1 MGMFGALDTAA
12 TGVALGR
19 TWMDAISDN
28 VANINTVRP
37 GGQAPFR
44 AEEVVAQS
52 LPGTQG
58 VTVAGVEQKSGTPQ
72 VVYDPSNPLADKN
85 GNVTQPVVDMSE
97 EMTNML
103 VATRLYQAN
112 LNVMSQAKEAYQAA
126 LQIGKS

>member
-1 MGMFGALDTAA
+1 MGMFGALDAA
-12 TGVALGR
+12 STGVALGR

-44 AEEVVAQS
+44 AKEVVAQS
-52 LPGTQG
+52 LPGTSG
-58 VTVAGVEQKSGTPQ
+58 VTVAAIEEKSGTPQ
-72 VVYDPSNPLADKN
+72 VVYDPQNPLADAN
-85 GNVTQPVVDMSE
+85 GNVTRPVVDMSE

-112 LNVMSQAKEAYQAA
+112 LNVMSQAKEVYQAA

>member
-1 MGMFGALDTAA
+1 
-12 TGVALGR
+12 
-19 TWMDAISDN
+19 MDAISDN

-58 VTVAGVEQKSGTPQ
+58 VTVAAIDQKSGTPQ
-72 VVYDPSNPLADKN
+72 VVYDPQNPLADKN
-85 GNVTQPVVDMSE
+85 GNVTMPVVDMSE

-112 LNVMSQAKEAYQAA
+112 LNVMSSAKESYQAA

>member
-1 MGMFGALDTAA
+1 MFGALDAA
-12 TGVALGR
+12 STGVALGR

-44 AEEVVAQS
+44 AKEVVAQS
-52 LPGTQG
+52 LPGTSG
-58 VTVAGVEQKSGTPQ
+58 VTVAAIEEKSGTPQ
-72 VVYDPSNPLADKN
+72 VVYDPQNPLADAN
-85 GNVTQPVVDMSE
+85 GNVTRPVVDMSE

-112 LNVMSQAKEAYQAA
+112 LNVMSQAKEVYQAA

>member
-1 MGMFGALDTAA
+1 MGMFGALDAA
-12 TGVALGR
+12 STGVALGR

-44 AEEVVAQS
+44 AKEVVAQS
-52 LPGTQG
+52 LPGTSG
-58 VTVAGVEQKSGTPQ
+58 VTVAAIEEKSGTPQ
-72 VVYDPSNPLADKN
+72 VVYDPQNPLADAN
-85 GNVTQPVVDMSE
+85 GNVTRPVVDMSE

-112 LNVMSQAKEAYQAA
+112 LNVMSQAKEVYQAA
-126 LQIGKS
+126 LQIGKA

>member
-58 VTVAGVEQKSGTPQ
+58 VTVAAIDQKSGTPQ
-72 VVYDPSNPLADKN
+72 VVYDPQNPLADAN
-85 GNVTQPVVDMSE
+85 GNVTMPVVDMSE

-112 LNVMSQAKEAYQAA
+112 LNVMSQAREVYQAA

>member
-1 MGMFGALDTAA
+1 MGMFAALDTAA

-58 VTVAGVEQKSGTPQ
+58 VTVAGIEQKSGTPQ
-72 VVYDPSNPLADKN
+72 VVYDPQNPLADKN
-85 GNVTQPVVDMSE
+85 GNVTMPVVDMSE

-112 LNVMSQAKEAYQAA
+112 LNVMSSAKEAYQAA

>member
-1 MGMFGALDTAA
+1 MGMFGALDAA
-12 TGVALGR
+12 SSGVALGR

-44 AEEVVAQS
+44 AKEVVAQS
-52 LPGTQG
+52 LPGTSG
-58 VTVAGVEQKSGTPQ
+58 VTVAAIEEKSGTPQ
-72 VVYDPSNPLADKN
+72 VVYDPQNPLADAN
-85 GNVTQPVVDMSE
+85 GNVTRPVVDMSE

-112 LNVMSQAKEAYQAA
+112 LNVMSQAKEVYQAA

>member
-1 MGMFGALDTAA
+1 MSMFGALDTAA

-28 VANINTVRP
+28 VANVNTVRP

-52 LPGTQG
+52 LPGTGG
-58 VTVAGVEQKSGTPQ
+58 VTVAAIEQKSGTPQ
-72 VVYDPSNPLADKN
+72 VVYDPQNPLADKN

>member
-1 MGMFGALDTAA
+1 
-12 TGVALGR
+12 
-19 TWMDAISDN
+19 MDAISDN

-58 VTVAGVEQKSGTPQ
+58 VTVAGIEQKSGTPQ
-72 VVYDPSNPLADKN
+72 VVYDPQNPLADSN
-85 GNVTQPVVDMSE
+85 GNVTMPVVDMSE

-112 LNVMSQAKEAYQAA
+112 LNVMSSAKEAYQAA